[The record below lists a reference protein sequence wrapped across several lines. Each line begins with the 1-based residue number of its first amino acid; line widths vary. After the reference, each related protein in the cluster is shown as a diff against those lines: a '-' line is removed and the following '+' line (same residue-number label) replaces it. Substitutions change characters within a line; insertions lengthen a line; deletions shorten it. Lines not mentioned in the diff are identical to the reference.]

1 MWNIVVQMII
11 SYEECVT
18 KVVVR
23 WEFVLKTV
31 NSCCWGI
38 LVEQKLQICV
48 WWFDTTITSLLW
60 ASRKVFLSAFLVQT
74 GLMTMWPLK
83 EAVQTLETVNKYGR
97 IRQGCRPAFVWQ
109 RVGEHPE
116 WWRGIQKSELQKYS
130 ISPPWWSWLGEEEE
144 EAKVTPAKWA
154 MHSQRKPKDVL
165 VSF

>member
-1 MWNIVVQMII
+1 MCHKSCCTLRIC
-11 SYEECVT
+11 SD
-18 KVVVR
+18 
-23 WEFVLKTV
+23 KTA

-38 LVEQKLQICV
+38 LVEQKLQRCV

-109 RVGEHPE
+109 RVGEHPG
-116 WWRGIQKSELQKYS
+116 WWRGIKKIWSTKILKFSDLDWARRGRRQKWHQQSGRCTLKGT
-130 ISPPWWSWLGEEEE
+130 L
-144 EAKVTPAKWA
+144 KT
-154 MHSQRKPKDVL
+154 SQPRFSHWTIERV
-165 VSF
+165 VAR